1 MIGILHMIYPNIV
14 IDAITISLI
23 VIAIVPWLG
32 ILFKSLE
39 LPGGLKVEYK
49 DIEKV
54 RDEADKAGFKVQDSK
69 SKNQEFVFL
78 QIADRDP
85 NLALA
90 GLRIEIEKRLI
101 KIAQSNNIVIKNPS
115 VYQLLRILGDQKIL
129 TDAQTGVL
137 SNIIGI
143 LNNAVHGASIDKST
157 SDLALELGL
166 ELLGALDS
174 KISGKE

>member
-1 MIGILHMIYPNIV
+1 MMKSNILNLKSVSNFRLQIIITIGALMIGILHMIYPNIV

-23 VIAIVPWLG
+23 VIAIVHWLG

-115 VYQLLRILGDQKIL
+115 VYQ
-129 TDAQTGVL
+129 
-137 SNIIGI
+137 
-143 LNNAVHGASIDKST
+143 
-157 SDLALELGL
+157 
-166 ELLGALDS
+166 
-174 KISGKE
+174 